1 MAITITPTG
10 RTGMN
15 VGLSDIASILSEQN
29 QVLAQTAV
37 SQEKLTSAFKDYLT
51 MLAGNQ
57 MDDLQDERRAEAES
71 RSEGGRGMSGI
82 ANAFSMSGVVGGVGS
97 YIAGFAKRLLPVAL
111 GLLFGDELLEG
122 IKSAVKNYLDR
133 DISSDVFDAVKLAV
147 VGGLGGFLF
156 GGLSGGLY
164 GMLFGVMFSP
174 MVRQKIA
181 DGLSLIIGKEI
192 DSTDPSTFVTAGA
205 IALLLPAAIKAA
217 LPKLLSFLFSP
228 TGLLVVAAGL
238 TATAAYKYYTDD
250 EFRAEIDKKTQP
262 FRDAMID
269 AEKAFTNKV
278 GEFIT
283 TYTNEFKKAV
293 NKAVG
298 KNIFTTTEME
308 KRGEASLSEADRAEV
323 ARLREQQSIAREDY
337 ESYMAGRNRDEI
349 AEKYGLRTT
358 GMMRHSQNATAL
370 ASMVTGYQ
378 DDIDAIVDPAA
389 DIQRMIAGKSNQEIA
404 DLRKNLADNL
414 SALSSVEGSE
424 KEAAV
429 LRRQIAALDKAIAS
443 KQSRQP
449 SVGPP
454 TGIPSIDRPPTGPNA
469 DIMAQ
474 YGSRSTGNVVAPVDA
489 SNTNIVTNN
498 SSSPLVLPA
507 GGSQDSND
515 NARSRML
522 PTSNPHN

>member
-174 MVRQKIA
+174 IVRQKIA

-217 LPKLLSFLFSP
+217 LPKLLSFLF
-228 TGLLVVAAGL
+228 L
-238 TATAAYKYYTDD
+238 
-250 EFRAEIDKKTQP
+250 
-262 FRDAMID
+262 
-269 AEKAFTNKV
+269 
-278 GEFIT
+278 T

-349 AEKYGLRTT
+349 AERYGLRTT

-474 YGSRSTGNVVAPVDA
+474 YGARSTGNVVAPVDA